1 MSISVAVRLENI
13 HKTLGGRLILD
24 AIHLTVEKG
33 EFVTLLG
40 PSGCG
45 KSTTLNVIAGFLHPD
60 QGDVYIHDK
69 NVTRVPPYKR
79 DLGMVF
85 QSYSLFPHMTVYDNV
100 EYGLKLRKVP
110 REERK
115 RRIQEALDLVKMG
128 EYSDRYPRQLSGG
141 QRQRVAIA
149 RALVVRPELML
160 LDEPLSNL
168 DAKLRQELRLEIK
181 RLQHEL
187 GVTTIFVTHDQE
199 EALSMS
205 DRIIVMNNGR
215 IEQIGSPIDIYQK
228 PKNEFVYTFI
238 GKSNQLTG
246 QIHLNGAVARVHIS
260 GIQLEKHDIWLPL
273 DGPDDMIFIQN
284 GGNRP
289 LGDQQKVK
297 VYLRPEHIH
306 IVDNQKSMHVDS
318 HAALKEDDR
327 HWSRLTGTITQVNY
341 LGVQWEII
349 VQSGEISLLVQTN
362 HAPSAIMEGSEVEL
376 RWRPEDMFIVAD

>member
-1 MSISVAVRLENI
+1 MSTSVAVRLENI
-13 HKTLGGRLILD
+13 HKTLGGRPILSS
-24 AIHLTVEKG
+24 IHLTVEKG

-60 QGDVYIHDK
+60 QGEVYIHEK
-69 NVTRVPPYKR
+69 KVNRVPPYKR

-85 QSYSLFPHMTVYDNV
+85 QSYSLFPHMTVYSNV

-115 RRIQEALDLVKMG
+115 RRIKEALDLVKMG
-128 EYSDRYPRQLSGG
+128 EFLDRYPRQLSGG

-149 RALVVRPELML
+149 RALVVRPDLML

-205 DRIIVMNNGR
+205 DRIIVMNSGR
-215 IEQIGSPIDIYQK
+215 IEQIGSPVEIYQR
-228 PKNEFVYTFI
+228 PKSEFVYTFI

-246 QIHLNGAVARVHIS
+246 QIHLNGNKASVLMN
-260 GIQLEKHDIWLPL
+260 GIQHEKQDIWFPL
-273 DGPDDMIFIQN
+273 DKTNDITFIQN
-284 GGNRP
+284 GSRS
-289 LGDQQKVK
+289 LIDQQKVK

-306 IVDNQKSMHVDS
+306 IINHDLKQTQTYVLQEEDTHWARI
-318 HAALKEDDR
+318 HA
-327 HWSRLTGTITQVNY
+327 IINQVNY

-349 VQSGEISLLVQTN
+349 LQSGEINLLVQTN
-362 HAPSAIMEGSEVEL
+362 HISSELTEGSEVEL
-376 RWRPEDMFIVAD
+376 RWRPENMFIVTD